1 MLFFFL
7 DDGTIKVWSNIVQTG
22 AQPKVVASWV
32 AITESLDSRSGE
44 RGGFDVYTDW
54 LDETKLVS
62 IHILLLF
69 IIITHTHT
77 HTLPRIVP
85 LFTTLTS
92 YVCFIS

>member
-62 IHILLLF
+62 IHNYYLF
-69 IIITHTHT
+69 IFII
-77 HTLPRIVP
+77 HTLQRIAP
-85 LFTTLTS
+85 FLRH
-92 YVCFIS
+92 